1 MYNWFLKIIDFQG
14 GLEEVV
20 SQVHKVG
27 IGRASRED
35 KVLQE
40 RERESD
46 SFGANANQ
54 MVQFLVNTRGGTRTH
69 NLLLRREA
77 PYPLGHTSMEC
88 ISNSLFIVGL
98 SGLWYIEVFNVS
110 SMQMAVFSVGIAK
123 ILSYCD
129 NTG

>member
-1 MYNWFLKIIDFQG
+1 MISKAGWKKWFLRPTKLA
-14 GLEEVV
+14 LEE
-20 SQVHKVG
+20 QT
-27 IGRASRED
+27 D

-40 RERESD
+40 REMESD

-54 MVQFLVNTRGGTRTH
+54 VVQFLVNTRGGTRTH

-88 ISNSLFIVGL
+88 MSHLLFIVGL
-98 SGLWYIEVFNVS
+98 SGLWYIKVFSVS
-110 SMQMAVFSVGIAK
+110 CMQMAVFSLGVANIS
-123 ILSYCD
+123 SYCD

>member
-14 GLEEVV
+14 GLEEMV

-69 NLLLRREA
+69 NLLLRGQYKAYTE
-77 PYPLGHTSMEC
+77 
-88 ISNSLFIVGL
+88 NSASSAGL
-98 SGLWYIEVFNVS
+98 RKG
-110 SMQMAVFSVGIAK
+110 
-123 ILSYCD
+123 C
-129 NTG
+129 